1 MGALYDE
8 LLIALHLVWRR
19 RWIALGVAWAIC
31 LAGWLVVALIPN
43 RYESRARLSIQAQSL
58 LGGSVGIDD
67 ARRQRDLDQ
76 IRQTLVST
84 VNLQKVVKSTDLNLT
99 VASDRD
105 MASRVE
111 SLRQA
116 ISIVAQQDNLV
127 EISARWG
134 APGLSDAANAKLAR
148 AIVQRLADLFI
159 EQNLADGRE
168 ESSRTLAFLDAQL
181 AERSKRLSEA
191 EAKRA
196 GFEAQYLGSLPGTG
210 SVADRLDAARAE
222 LSRIDSDLAAAGSA
236 LVAVNAQM
244 AGTAPTVAGAGAAAA
259 PATAGPA
266 RARVA
271 SLEGQIAD
279 GRSRGWTDQHPD
291 MVALNAQL
299 AQARA
304 AAGGERLVTAPAGS
318 GAANANPLY
327 LSLRSMQ
334 ADRQA
339 AVAALS
345 ARKAQIRHDIDQ
357 YLARTSADPAVAA
370 EAGRVSQDYAVLKDQ
385 YDKLL
390 AEREQAAL
398 RGQAE
403 TKASPIRIALIDPPS
418 APRLPAA
425 PNRPMLLTA
434 VLLLGIAGGVGVAYT
449 LGRIRTTYPTARRL
463 ERASGMSVI
472 GAIGEASTEAVRALK
487 AKQLRWL
494 VGGGAA
500 LAGAWALLLLVE
512 LVQRGMVA

>member
-31 LAGWLVVALIPN
+31 LAGWLAVALIPN

-116 ISIVAQQDNLV
+116 ISIVAQQDNLI

-134 APGLSDAANAKLAR
+134 APGLSDSVNAKLAR
-148 AIVQRLADLFI
+148 AIVQRLTDLFI

-181 AERSKRLSEA
+181 AERSKQLSEA
-191 EAKRA
+191 DAKRA
-196 GFEAQYLGSLPGTG
+196 TFEAQYLGALPGTG

-244 AGTAPTVAGAGAAAA
+244 AGTSPTVAGAGSAAA

-271 SLEGQIAD
+271 ALESQIVE

-291 MVALNAQL
+291 MVALSVQL

-304 AAGGERLVTAPAGS
+304 AAGGERLVTAAAG
-318 GAANANPLY
+318 GAASANPLY

-357 YLARTSADPAVAA
+357 YLERTSADPAVAA

-403 TKASPIRIALIDPPS
+403 TKAGPVRIALIDPPS

-425 PNRPMLLTA
+425 PNRPLLLTA
-434 VLLLGIAGGVGVAYT
+434 VLLLGVAGGVGAAYA

-463 ERASGMSVI
+463 ERASGLTVI
-472 GAIGEASTEAVRALK
+472 GAIGEAQTEARRAIA
-487 AKQLRWL
+487 AKQRRWL
-494 VGGGAA
+494 MGGGAA
-500 LAGAWALLLLVE
+500 LAGAWALLLFIE